1 MSVFVSNTELLLPFM
16 SYFRSEEFFREDGST
31 EKHKLTTEDEDVV
44 LTLHT
49 SIPHIGN

>member
-16 SYFRSEEFFREDGST
+16 SYFRNEEFFREDSST
-31 EKHKLTTEDEDVV
+31 EKHNSTTADEDVV

-49 SIPHIGN
+49 SIPYIGN